1 MPRQQQSGGSGLS
14 PSQALYVLD
23 RLVRER
29 RVKAREVTRMASEM
43 NSEIA
48 DLERRLAMLRG
59 DAAGAAR
66 GRGRPGRR
74 PGRPGRPA
82 NPAVAASRR
91 LQGEYMGLM
100 RHISGRERS
109 RIKKIAADKGREAAV
124 REMRTQLGR

>member
-1 MPRQQQSGGSGLS
+1 MPRQQQTGGSGLS

-23 RLVRER
+23 RLIRER
-29 RVKAREVTRMASEM
+29 RVRASEATRMASEM

-59 DAAGAAR
+59 ETGGGTR
-66 GRGRPGRR
+66 SRGRPGRR
-74 PGRPGRPA
+74 PGRPVNA
-82 NPAVAASRR
+82 AVAASRR

-109 RIKKIAADKGREAAV
+109 RVKKIAAEKGREAAV